1 MKRAFLLILVLTLS
15 LTDCTIANII
25 EQTISTEFET
35 TEKSKIA
42 DGRNLPIQELSN
54 KERFIL
60 PKNIYVDKNLL
71 ESDETVQLC
80 LDELKTSFSLFSNA
94 DLNVLDSYE
103 DDQAIIYCLANQ
115 VYSESQ
121 INLAKKL
128 ESKGDQAYAIE
139 ITNSSVIIVAN
150 KTIGLLYGTYDF
162 LEVLGFM
169 WPSPNKT
176 VIPSPMKI
184 EETESQIRVETPD
197 VKYRGFWT
205 YEVANDDFIQWMARN
220 RFNLVGI
227 IDPHLAKVH
236 GFTIW
241 LGGHEVLQD
250 FLADET
256 LFIEHKEFYGL
267 RNNERISVEKGTSN
281 YMNPC
286 FSNNDFVEA
295 FANYLGDTYG
305 MTYEDSNILLNI
317 WPTDSS
323 SSNYFCQCNDCN
335 TLGNSSDNL
344 LSFYDKVISIVNQKY
359 SNIKINGIS
368 YYSTWELPKHSYDLN
383 ENYNQVLYL
392 NQRSFTKPIYE
403 NTTIPLQEWI
413 EYSKENQMNIGVVEY
428 YNYSIY
434 GGTISDYE
442 NVITT
447 DIPFYVENGVDLFAY
462 MHPLSVNGGFFDKTN
477 YLLGKLLWDSAT
489 DVKILNQIY
498 YSNLYG
504 DNYQLISEIYRTVDL
519 AMSNRKQML
528 GQNSLKVC
536 LFQEAF
542 WTVPPYSSNEIDTF
556 LVKYLTGGIQQ
567 VPSRFQSDQEFST
580 EEFIGLEESIILLD
594 EALRKLERLYEK
606 NDNKKIEEDLMW
618 LRASYDSYYLLY
630 ELALY
635 RINRSSN
642 IPYDKEIIHEMIN
655 KIESLHRF
663 QERSNTVSGL
673 DPSPLFTILKN
684 EKVILPKEIKTIMK
698 KY

>member
-1 MKRAFLLILVLTLS
+1 MKRSFLIILVLTLS
-15 LTDCTIANII
+15 LTGCTIANNI
-25 EQTISTEFET
+25 EQTRNTEFET

-42 DGRNLPIQELSN
+42 DGRNLPVRELSN

-60 PKNIYVDKNLL
+60 PMNIYVDKKLL

-80 LDELKTSFSLFSNA
+80 LDELETSYSLVSNT
-94 DLNVLDSYE
+94 DLYELDSYE

-115 VYSESQ
+115 VYSENQ
-121 INLAKKL
+121 MDLAKKL
-128 ESKGDQAYAIE
+128 KNKGDQAYAIE
-139 ITNSSVIIVAN
+139 ITNSSVTIVAN

-169 WPSPNKT
+169 WPSANRT
-176 VIPSPMKI
+176 VIPSPMNI
-184 EETESQIRVETPD
+184 EETENQIRVETPD
-197 VKYRGFWT
+197 VNLRGVWT
-205 YEVANDDFIQWMARN
+205 YEVADDDFVRWMARN

-227 IDPHLAKVH
+227 IDSNLAKAY

-256 LFIEHKEFYGL
+256 LFIEHPEFYGL
-267 RNNERISVEKGTSN
+267 RNNERISVEKDTPN

-295 FANYLGDTYG
+295 FASYLGDTYG
-305 MTYEDSNILLNI
+305 MAYEDSNILLNI

-335 TLGNSSDNL
+335 IIGNSSDNL

-368 YYSTWELPKHSYDLN
+368 YYSTWDLPKHSYDLN
-383 ENYNQVLYL
+383 ANYNQVLYL

-403 NTTIPLQEWI
+403 NTTIPIQEWI
-413 EYSKENQMNIGVVEY
+413 EYSKENQINIGVVEY

-434 GGTISDYE
+434 GGMISDYE
-442 NVITT
+442 NVITS

-462 MHPLSVNGGFFDKTN
+462 MHPLSVNGGFFDKAN
-477 YLLGKLLWDSAT
+477 YLLGKLLWDSDT
-489 DVKILNQIY
+489 DVKSVNQIY

-504 DNYQLISEIYRTVDL
+504 ENYQLISEIYRTVDL

-528 GQNSLKVC
+528 GQNSLKFC

-542 WTVPPYSSNEIDTF
+542 WAVPPYSSNQIDTF

-594 EALRKLERLYEK
+594 ETLRKLEKIYEK
-606 NDNKKIEEDLMW
+606 NGNKKIEEDLMW
-618 LRASYDSYYLLY
+618 LRAAYDSYYLLY

-642 IPYDKEIIHEMIN
+642 IPYDEEIIYRMTN
-655 KIESLHRF
+655 TIESIHRF
-663 QERSNTVSGL
+663 QEQSNTVSRV

-684 EKVILPKEIKTIMK
+684 EKVILPKEIKTMMK
-698 KY
+698 EY